1 MSSLSHILTLGDL
14 KWKFSIDWCSHSL
27 FSFDLSERIREHFF
41 VRIRQC
47 KLNPATPHFESN
59 LYFMD
64 CRLEH
69 SISQPSSYEM
79 DSLKEFIKPKTFHKL
94 SYAAN
99 VCWIVIGIIL
109 FAIFVDI
116 HTAESRFDFKCT
128 AKSDEKD
135 VIQGKCFD
143 QYQQRNKLGIPVY
156 AFVLIN
162 FFLIAIVT
170 VAYSLLVESRVDQHL
185 SDRRNPDSVEGQPAT
200 PSKKIFKAYFI
211 QLTAR
216 LCLLIALILLPTLLL
231 YPNKFPSNFEC
242 HLGREGNDTATP
254 SASNITQTQTYEC
267 HNARAAKKTFWT
279 QYATT
284 VVNGTFAVF
293 VLIEIVWILSRA
305 IKRNEFME
313 DSQFVADYLNSNL
326 QNPPQQIPLS
336 VLPPQLQDF
345 IRRMKDGVIK
355 GTKQLTDLKQPQ
367 NRPKPGEG
375 TVKDLNIDDIY
386 VHLKIQKGRAYYD
399 FTGDR
404 QAQLKIYPKPDVHP
418 SKLVRPEKIIDSRH
432 KNVLV
437 VGRPGIGKT
446 ILSTRLLR
454 DWASERAFNKAQN
467 KAIYFD
473 VALLLKFRRFNSES
487 IPLNLRELLA
497 RSETVECLDDEV
509 WEYINSNPEKVL
521 LIFDGLDE
529 FTANSEIGPE
539 DDSDRYKNTKEEKM
553 PLHALYN
560 KIASG
565 KLLNGAAV
573 ITTARPDAVKYVTH
587 LTFDRAVEILGFS
600 SEKVERYVYKFTGN
614 DKEAGKTIWQHI
626 SSHIN
631 LFSLC
636 YIPMNCFILCHV
648 LLEILNH
655 SNSAAQNL
663 PTKLTE
669 IYSIFI
675 KIFFFTRNRDD
686 EYSHCKTKLD
696 MYIRT
701 KFDELRPENKKVFKP
716 LGEIAF
722 NGIKESRL
730 IFGSSEVKG
739 LENCGLLHQLP
750 DKPGARPFQPR
761 EEQFCFLHLT
771 IQEFLAAKHL
781 TETMNDEELRKFV
794 TDHIKDGK
802 WHMVMQFVAGLL
814 GDRTEAP
821 TDMFTDLLPESTEKE
836 EWWLTLMADEDS
848 ERRTLTCWPT
858 MEDKHL
864 AVNICK
870 CLNEM
875 LKVDDSAKVK
885 NSGVQAKLGKIG
897 FNAVDFSW
905 CSLAPVDCA
914 AIAHVLQHVDAGIL
928 CMNLHDNNIGDLGCT
943 EIQKFIV
950 NSDHSKSNYKL
961 DSLNLAANG
970 ITDAGVK
977 HLAEAL
983 TNNNCKINTL
993 YLSYNDITD
1002 AGVKHLAEALTNNN
1016 CKINIL
1022 YLSNHPSI
1030 TDAGVKHL
1038 AEALTNNNCK
1048 INTLNLSGNRSI
1060 TDAGVK
1066 HLTEALTNNNC
1077 KINTLNLRA
1086 NLSIT
1091 DKGVK
1096 HLAEALTNNNCKI
1109 NTLNLSSNLSITDAG
1124 VKHLAEA
1131 LANNNCKINTLDLSD
1146 NRSITD
1152 AGVKHLAEALA
1163 NNNCKINTL
1172 DLSENLSI
1180 TDAGVKHLAK
1190 ALTNNNCKINTLVLS
1205 GNDSITDAGVKH
1217 LAEALTNNNC
1227 KINTLAL
1234 SDNGITDAGVK
1245 HLAEALKHNNFKLTF
1260 LHLSSNEI
1268 TAEYKEHLREAFKH
1282 SNCKLII

>member
-1 MSSLSHILTLGDL
+1 
-14 KWKFSIDWCSHSL
+14 
-27 FSFDLSERIREHFF
+27 
-41 VRIRQC
+41 
-47 KLNPATPHFESN
+47 
-59 LYFMD
+59 MD

-69 SISQPSSYEM
+69 SISQPSNHEM
-79 DSLKEFIKPKTFHKL
+79 DPLKEFIKPKTLHKL
-94 SYAAN
+94 SYVTN
-99 VCWIVIGIIL
+99 GFWIVIWGSIL
-109 FAIFVDI
+109 LAIFVDI
-116 HTAESRFDFKCT
+116 GTAESRFDLKCA
-128 AKSDEKD
+128 AKSDVKD

-162 FFLIAIVT
+162 FLVIEIVI
-170 VAYSLLVESRVDQHL
+170 VAYSQIVASRVDQYL

-200 PSKKIFKAYFI
+200 PSKKICKAYFI

-216 LCLLIALILLPTLLL
+216 LCLLIALILLQTLLL
-231 YPNKFPSNFEC
+231 YPSKFPSNFEC
-242 HLGREGNDTATP
+242 HLGRKGNDTATP

-267 HNARAAKKTFWT
+267 HNVRAAKKTFWT

-293 VLIEIVWILSRA
+293 VLIEIVCILSRA

-336 VLPPQLQDF
+336 VLPPQLQNF
-345 IRRMKDGVIK
+345 IRRMKDSVIK
-355 GTKQLTDLKQPQ
+355 GTEQLTDLKQPQ

-386 VHLKIQKGRAYYD
+386 VHLKIQEGRAYYD

-418 SKLVRPEKIIDSRH
+418 SELVRPEKIIDSRH

-454 DWASERAFNKAQN
+454 DWASDRAFNEAQN
-467 KAIYFD
+467 EEIYFD

-487 IPLNLRELLA
+487 IPLNLRELLS

-509 WEYINSNPEKVL
+509 WEYINSNTQKVL

-539 DDSDRYKNTKEEKM
+539 DHSDRYRNTKVEKM

-587 LTFDRAVEILGFS
+587 LNFDRAVEILGFS

-794 TDHIKDGK
+794 THHIKDGK

-814 GDRTEAP
+814 GDRTEPP
-821 TDMFTDLLPESTEKE
+821 TDMFTDLLPESTEEKE
-836 EWWLTLMADEDS
+836 KWWLTMMADEDS
-848 ERRTLTCWPT
+848 EPRTLTCWPAKK
-858 MEDKHL
+858 DKHL

-897 FNAVDFSW
+897 FNAVDFSR

-928 CMNLHDNNIGDLGCT
+928 RMNLYDNNIGDLGCA

-961 DSLNLAANG
+961 NSLNLEANG
-970 ITDAGVK
+970 ITDAGVKYLAEALANNNCKINTLNLSDNRSITNAGVKHLAEALANNNCKINTLNLSYNPSITNAGVKYLAEALTNNNCKINTLNLSFNPSITDAGVK

-993 YLSYNDITD
+993 YLSNNDITD
-1002 AGVKHLAEALTNNN
+1002 AGVKHLAEALANNN
-1016 CKINIL
+1016 CKINTL
-1022 YLSNHPSI
+1022 VLSFNPSI

-1048 INTLNLSGNRSI
+1048 INTLNLS
-1060 TDAGVK
+1060 
-1066 HLTEALTNNNC
+1066 
-1077 KINTLNLRA
+1077 
-1086 NLSIT
+1086 
-1091 DKGVK
+1091 
-1096 HLAEALTNNNCKI
+1096 
-1109 NTLNLSSNLSITDAG
+1109 SND
-1124 VKHLAEA
+1124 
-1131 LANNNCKINTLDLSD
+1131 
-1146 NRSITD
+1146 
-1152 AGVKHLAEALA
+1152 
-1163 NNNCKINTL
+1163 
-1172 DLSENLSI
+1172 
-1180 TDAGVKHLAK
+1180 
-1190 ALTNNNCKINTLVLS
+1190 
-1205 GNDSITDAGVKH
+1205 ITDAGVKH

-1227 KINTLAL
+1227 KINTLVL
-1234 SDNGITDAGVK
+1234 SSNSSITDAGAK

-1260 LHLSSNEI
+1260 LDLSLNAI
-1268 TAEYKEHLREAFKH
+1268 TAEYKEHWRKAFKH
-1282 SNCKLII
+1282 SNCELIIETSL